1 MLRRNRPGHPATVTF
16 VRMEASETA
25 RRVVARM
32 MEQDAFSQWL
42 GIDVVQVLP
51 GACELRMTVRPE
63 MNNGFRITH
72 GGIAYCVAD
81 SALAFASN
89 SHGIHAV
96 SIETSVSHVK
106 PVRSGDVLIAKAAEM
121 SLGSRIGVYQVSV
134 ANQDGT
140 VVALFK
146 GTVFRTGKP
155 WELE

>member
-1 MLRRNRPGHPATVTF
+1 
-16 VRMEASETA
+16 MEADELA

-32 MEQDAFSQWL
+32 MGEDAFSQWL
-42 GIDVVQVLP
+42 GIQVLEVLP
-51 GACELRMTVRPE
+51 GACSLRMVVRPE

-96 SIETSVSHVK
+96 SIETSISHVK
-106 PVRSGDVLIAKAAEM
+106 PVLAGDVLTATAEE
-121 SLGSRIGVYQVSV
+121 LSRGNRVAVYQVAVRNGKGEV
-134 ANQDGT
+134 A
-140 VVALFK
+140 ALFK

-155 WELE
+155 WEV